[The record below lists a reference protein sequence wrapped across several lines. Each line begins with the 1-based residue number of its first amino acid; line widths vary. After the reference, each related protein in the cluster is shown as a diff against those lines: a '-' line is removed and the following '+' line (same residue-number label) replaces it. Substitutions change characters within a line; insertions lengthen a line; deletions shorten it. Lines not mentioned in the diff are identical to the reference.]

1 MPVQLYYWYR
11 HRCTSRTTW
20 NNCSGVQLEYQ
31 VLYSSTVVP
40 GKAKPCGPLK
50 SLPRSARVAC
60 RGSWLRAIGVVGEM
74 HTVPSVR
81 CSKIDTHET
90 YVDIV
95 GFSPEYRVQSKWHY
109 WSTTST
115 WYRSWYN
122 CIPTKH
128 YQVAFWHSFLIA
140 AHCITLRYKRILRDC
155 IMHLDGSPHCPIST
169 PFSLFPYTDP
179 S

>member
-1 MPVQLYYWYR
+1 VYECTTCDLQNYATCAWNRTSYSRCNPVLYKNW
-11 HRCTSRTTW
+11 TTW

-95 GFSPEYRVQSKWHY
+95 GFSPEYRVR
-109 WSTTST
+109 STVQVALLV
-115 WYRSWYN
+115 Y
-122 CIPTKH
+122 
-128 YQVAFWHSFLIA
+128 YQYLVQELVQLYSNKTLAFWHSF
-140 AHCITLRYKRILRDC
+140 
-155 IMHLDGSPHCPIST
+155 
-169 PFSLFPYTDP
+169 F
-179 S
+179 